1 LCQERPLD
9 SRVSRALKFM
19 QDHLAEEIRLQ
30 RLARN
35 VGLSVPQLSR
45 LFRSATGL
53 SPHSALS
60 IIRLHRA
67 ERLLASTQIPIKQ
80 VAAEA
85 GYRYA
90 SELARAF
97 ARTHRRT
104 PTAYREA
111 DAGAGCGEPINQ
123 VQSAPG
129 ANSSVCAASMI
140 KIANKMIDSVN

>member
-1 LCQERPLD
+1 MD

-67 ERLLASTQIPIKQ
+67 ERLLASTQMPIKQ

-85 GYRYA
+85 GYRYP
-90 SELARAF
+90 SELARVF
-97 ARTHRRT
+97 AKAHRRT
-104 PTAYREA
+104 PTGYREA
-111 DAGAGCGEPINQ
+111 DSGTGRRNEPIDQ
-123 VQSAPG
+123 PQSAPS
-129 ANSSVCAASMI
+129 ANSAVSNASTIRNAKGMI
-140 KIANKMIDSVN
+140 VSVN